1 MVVCVRVCIHAY
13 LICGAC
19 MCMCMNVCD
28 LCLCSP
34 WCAGVQLLLLAR

>member
-13 LICGAC
+13 LICGEC

-28 LCLCSP
+28 CVCVLR
-34 WCAGVQLLLLAR
+34 GVQESSY